1 MAVKTKQKTKKK
13 ASKKPEIKVKLNIL
27 IPAAAV
33 CVIVAVIIS
42 LVIIK
47 TNPHQQ
53 ELYSFDKEIAQGVD
67 ISEHNG
73 EVDWQKLKKEF
84 DFAFIRVGCRGYGTG
99 DIIEDKRAREN
110 LEAANKAGMPVG
122 IYFYTQAVTAQE
134 AEKEASFALSIAKHY
149 DVQLPVM
156 IDFEFPCDNKGM
168 RTGRLTDGQ
177 FSAAEHSEIINGFLE
192 KVKSKG
198 YTYGVYASSSVLANE
213 IDRKELSKGAVIWT
227 AEYNSS
233 VTYDIDYDIWQ
244 YSEKGKTKAVSSK
257 YVDLNYW
264 YTK

>member
-1 MAVKTKQKTKKK
+1 MAVKTKKKQ
-13 ASKKPEIKVKLNIL
+13 AKKPETKVKLNIL

-42 LVIIK
+42 LVVIK
-47 TNPHQQ
+47 NSSHRQ

-67 ISEHNG
+67 ISEYNG
-73 EVDWQKLKKEF
+73 EVDWQKLKEEF

-99 DIIEDKRAREN
+99 DMIEDKRAREN
-110 LEAANKAGMPVG
+110 LREANKAGMPVG

-134 AEKEASFALSIAKHY
+134 AEKEASFALSVAKHY

-156 IDFEFPCDNKGM
+156 IDFEFPCDSKGI
-168 RTGRLTDGQ
+168 RTGRLSDGQ

-192 KVKSKG
+192 KVKSRG
-198 YTYGVYASSSVLANE
+198 YTYGVYASSSVFANE
-213 IDRKELSKGAVIWT
+213 IDRKGLTKGAVIWT
-227 AEYNSS
+227 AQYNSS
-233 VTYDIDYDIWQ
+233 VTYDISYDIWQ
-244 YSEKGKTKAVSSK
+244 YSEKGRTKAVSSK